1 MMMEFNVQTRWEGKQ
16 GSRAQCKQ
24 ASLVLDTSMEGR
36 VDAFNPVELLL
47 AALSAC
53 IIKGIERV
61 APMLDFSFRH
71 LEVRVQGLRQDVPP
85 KMDAIS
91 YEVLIDTDESD
102 RRLHLLHENIQK
114 YGTIYNTIASGA
126 TLNGSIARISP
137 AHKE

>member
-24 ASLVLDTSMEGR
+24 TSLVLDTSMEGR
-36 VDAFNPVELLL
+36 VDAFNPAELLL

-61 APMLDFSFRH
+61 APMLDFSFRR
-71 LEVRVQGLRQDVPP
+71 LEVRVHGLRQDVPP

-126 TLNGSIARISP
+126 TLNGSIARIPP